1 MPSLGLIY
9 RSLNEDDFKVLRAME
24 RLSKRRELIPL
35 EDIVRETRLYEEK
48 VSLVLYKLHRLK
60 LVKSALT
67 GSSRSFRLTY
77 QALDMLA
84 LKSLVDQN
92 IVSAIGDKVGV
103 GKESDLYKAMSPSGE
118 VLVIKFLRIG
128 RSSFRRTKL
137 LRSWAQSPTTTWF
150 EQSKAAAEREFKAL
164 VDLYSNK
171 ANVPRPYGFNRHA
184 TVMEFIDGVELFR
197 RPALRDPLKV
207 LEQIFETLRIAYSK
221 VGIVHGDL
229 SEYNIVVSKNEER
242 PYIIDWPQFVY
253 KEEPNALPLLSR
265 DVKYILRFFGKVYGV
280 GGDPDEVVRYITT

>member
-1 MPSLGLIY
+1 MPNLGLIY

-24 RLSKRRELIPL
+24 RLSKRRDFIPL
-35 EDIVRETRLYEEK
+35 EDIVRETRIYEEK
-48 VSLVLYKLHRLK
+48 ASLVLHKLHKLK

-67 GSSRSFRLTY
+67 GPSRSFRLTY
-77 QALDMLA
+77 LALDMLA

-118 VLVIKFLRIG
+118 ALIIKFLRIG
-128 RSSFRRTKL
+128 RSSFRRTRL

-150 EQSKAAAEREFKAL
+150 EQSKAAAEREYKAL

-184 TVMEFIDGVELFR
+184 TVMEFIDGVELYR
-197 RPALRDPLKV
+197 RPTLRDPWKV

-229 SEYNIVVSKNEER
+229 SEYNIIVSKNDER

-280 GGDPDEVVRYITT
+280 GGDPGEVVKYITS